1 MNRRRV
7 AVALA
12 PAFALL
18 AVVSRFAAG
27 QQDTTPRR
35 PAQKLPATVVAE
47 KSITLPQA
55 FVRRMNMKGGGKF
68 FTAPD
73 LEKLNPPHTPAL
85 VARLT
90 GGDVQEEGGT
100 LNVITHHSGRT
111 CVIPVF
117 INDTRMPPGFDL
129 RGIKPSDIVA
139 MEVYSGPATI
149 PLEMGGTRRTDANC
163 GIVGIW
169 IKERR

>member
-1 MNRRRV
+1 MSRRRV

-35 PAQKLPATVVAE
+35 PA
-47 KSITLPQA
+47 
-55 FVRRMNMKGGGKF
+55 
-68 FTAPD
+68 
-73 LEKLNPPHTPAL
+73 PHTPAL

-90 GGDVQEEGGT
+90 GGDVQERAGT
-100 LNVITHHSGRT
+100 LNVVTHHSGRT
-111 CVIPVF
+111 CIIPVF
-117 INDTRMPPGFDL
+117 INDTRMPPDFDL